1 VNHFAK
7 QVAFYVMGHDRRP
20 QQVRSPRAGRIRPVA
35 ESASLLELFA
45 SALNCGLIFRRRLRS
60 RWRYSLRPILRLTL
74 NLTPQIPGAR

>member
-1 VNHFAK
+1 
-7 QVAFYVMGHDRRP
+7 
-20 QQVRSPRAGRIRPVA
+20 VA